1 MSGNLNLQNLIDNI
15 VNTESSYF
23 TNRRNHVKLLAKR
36 NQKFLLI
43 IIFLMIIIASLDGF
57 RRTNNLELILI
68 AGVFKALII
77 IFVYLTTNKY
87 SLLPAGIL
95 KNLKSQYKS
104 KVIEKAVYGIDS
116 NLIFNANHLTN
127 ESYFQKSGFFN
138 SYISDKYEDDYI
150 SGKYKDIGFHIVDVH
165 IQEFLRFIFNGLFI
179 IIKFEN
185 YLDNEFMIIDKKD
198 KKKKKQAELRGYK
211 LLKDN
216 ELFLFYSKTDKYNQ
230 VLFSQFSTLISDFNR
245 NNNSC
250 IGVSLIDQYLFIGI
264 DFAKDDLFELK
275 LNDKTE
281 ISERI
286 KYDITLLN
294 NALAFVYA
302 SIDFG
307 IANNKSMA

>member
-1 MSGNLNLQNLIDNI
+1 MNGISNIQNLIEDI
-15 VNTESSYF
+15 VNTESFYF
-23 TNRRNHVKLLAKR
+23 TSKRNHVKQLAKR
-36 NQKFLLI
+36 NQKILLFI
-43 IIFLMIIIASLDGF
+43 IILMIIIATLDGF
-57 RRTNNLELILI
+57 RRTNSLELILI
-68 AGVFKALII
+68 AGVFKALVI

-87 SLLPAGIL
+87 SLLPSGIL
-95 KNLKSQYKS
+95 KNLKNQYKS
-104 KVIEKAVYGIDS
+104 KVIEKAVLSIDS
-116 NLIFNANHLTN
+116 NLIFNAKHLTN
-127 ESYFQKSGFFN
+127 ESFFQKSGFFN

-150 SGKYKDIGFHIVDVH
+150 SGNYKNISFHIIDVH
-165 IQEFLRFIFNGLFI
+165 IQEFLKFIFNGLFV

-185 YLDNEFMIIDKKD
+185 NWDNEYMIIEKKD
-198 KKKKKQAELRGYK
+198 KKKKKQAELRGFK
-211 LLKDN
+211 LVNHN
-216 ELFLFYSKTDKYNQ
+216 ELFLFYSKSDKNNLI
-230 VLFSQFSTLISDFNR
+230 LFSQFSVLISDFNR

-250 IGVSLIDQYLFIGI
+250 IGISLIDQYFFIGI